1 MMKLRQSRA
10 PIVTIVS
17 IVIAAWLFASNH
29 CALAA
34 LASAT
39 QQASAHDCCHSE
51 NGKTPERSLQCCD
64 ALNAPSPTPTIAPV
78 VQFTELMPAWSPLP
92 LYVLAP
98 PEALPTDTVV
108 VPVAEAT
115 TWSTR
120 MSTIWEPAGSVPKR
134 VSTLPTTAPVR
145 SPVS

>member
-10 PIVTIVS
+10 PLVAIVS
-17 IVIAAWLFASNH
+17 IVITAWLFASNH

-51 NGKTPERSLQCCD
+51 NGKTPERSVQCCD

-98 PEALPTDTVV
+98 PEALPVDVLQPSIGPPGLGSFAILV
-108 VPVAEAT
+108 LNRSLLAHAPPVF
-115 TWSTR
+115 
-120 MSTIWEPAGSVPKR
+120 IV
-134 VSTLPTTAPVR
+134 
-145 SPVS
+145 